1 MVVSIADV
9 MACTNGQSSKVSS
22 LLAIV
27 IVVMVRGA
35 WGAKSIFPPKHLRMS
50 VRRQDGGVWNIRLT
64 GYRGVNIH
72 VCLYID
78 NSSRG
83 VRKVARGTYF
93 VRVPPC
99 PALPCT
105 PQPQPHTNTTTT
117 MTMTDVIVGRLP
129 ALASIVLNNIRRRQ
143 CQFSRIFYVAH
154 SCDSV

>member
-50 VRRQDGGVWNIRLT
+50 VRRQDGGVWNIRRT

-83 VRKVARGTYF
+83 VKKVARGTYF
-93 VRVPPC
+93 VLVPPC
-99 PALPCT
+99 PALPRT
-105 PQPQPHTNTTTT
+105 PQPQPHTNTT
-117 MTMTDVIVGRLP
+117 
-129 ALASIVLNNIRRRQ
+129 
-143 CQFSRIFYVAH
+143 
-154 SCDSV
+154 